1 MQTKFKCTSF
11 LRGLVLFL
19 ASATLLPAQ
28 ALDFQVGNF
37 HYWTN
42 DTGVSVAGGYG
53 ISGDLVI
60 PEKVTYN
67 GVEYTVTGIWSSG
80 FRSSSITSVVIPG
93 TIKTIEKEAFS
104 YCHEL
109 KTVTI
114 AEGVPVIGSQ
124 MFAYCENLV
133 SVNIPKS
140 VTSIGDYAFMSCKS
154 LPAAPIGKSV
164 TTIGRS
170 AFSGCSALT
179 SADIPEEVTSIGES
193 AFSSCTSLKSI
204 VIPNSVTTVGTSS
217 FYGCTGLES
226 VVLGDGLTTIEY
238 KCFENCTSLVNLTI
252 GKNVSKLGTESFIGC
267 SALETVTIP
276 AKVTEITYTAFQNC
290 AKLKNLIFSD
300 GTESLHLQGTDIF
313 DNCPLTKIYVGR
325 DMTYSTDV
333 YSRPRY
339 TPLSHN
345 ENLTKVTVGNT
356 VTKIGEGLFRNCPNL
371 ASVTFGNGIT
381 TIGSS
386 AFTECPSLTSVI
398 IPNNVTN
405 IGGNALT
412 YLQNLTL
419 SDGPETLTL
428 ANSAFSGSPLETL
441 HLGRDLSYNYSTYE
455 LSPFNSL
462 ASLRNLTIGENVS
475 SLNTGLF
482 KNCTALTT
490 VTIPTSVTS
499 IGQEA
504 FSGCTALRS
513 IVIPP
518 SVTEILRSAFSGCS
532 HLSSVALPSG
542 LSTLAIGAF
551 NTPTLRAVTMESA
564 IPIDIS
570 AGSPF
575 AIDKYSVLMVPTGSK
590 RIYSHALGWDKFPT
604 IIEAGEG
611 GSASVEIDGVL
622 YCRYGEAEAFAE
634 AGSSCDEFT
643 DIRVLPA
650 VTIGNEEYPVTAI
663 PSHAFA
669 TRAIESIEIP
679 ENAKLGENAF
689 AGSSILTLKIPGC
702 MTMIPKEL
710 CMDCAELKSVDFG
723 SGITSIGEKAFY
735 NCGNLGTAVIPTGVS
750 SIGDQAFYKS
760 GLRSVTIPASVK
772 TMNGFIFSYSE
783 NLSEVIIADGTTN
796 LTYNM
801 AFETT
806 GLESLYLGRNGD
818 SGNGGRYND
827 LAQLKKICLSSC
839 ITKIPSFKNCPALA
853 EVRVA
858 NPMPPKGEENAFS
871 GASYYT
877 CKLFVPV
884 GSREAY
890 ESTKPWSY
898 FLDIEETDE
907 FPAEENLLF
916 ADNLSYTLT
925 SETEAIV
932 SACDPQAKEI
942 VIPENLTF
950 ATSAIKALPLFSD
963 NAPEGENVSFR
974 IVGIGKDAFIGCVPT
989 SLKVE
994 PGTPLPCANVC
1005 FEEETLNNCV
1015 LTVPTPSIAAYAAA
1029 EVWKEFKTIEGA
1041 SPVVEATSI
1050 EISAPGTTLAVGAEL
1065 RMTATVLPEDT
1076 SDKTVEWSSSDTTK
1090 ATVDESG
1097 VVKGLEPGTVVIT
1110 ATCGSVSDS
1119 IEIDVTVPSGID
1131 NIEAGTT
1138 EATYYNIHGIKV
1150 ENPTVPGVYI
1160 LRNADGSAVK
1170 KIVK

>member
-1 MQTKFKCTSF
+1 MQTKFKCTSL
-11 LRGLVLFL
+11 LRVLVLFL

-28 ALDFQVGNF
+28 ASDFQVGNF

-140 VTSIGDYAFMSCKS
+140 VTAIGDYAFMSCKS

-170 AFSGCSALT
+170 AFSGCSALA
-179 SADIPEEVTSIGES
+179 SVDIPEGVTSIGES

-204 VIPNSVTTVGTSS
+204 VIPNSVTTVGTAS
-217 FYGCTGLES
+217 FSGCTGLES
-226 VVLGDGLTTIEY
+226 VVLGDGLATIAY
-238 KCFENCTSLVNLTI
+238 KCFENCASLVNLTI

-267 SALETVTIP
+267 SALETVIIP

-371 ASVTFGNGIT
+371 ASVTFGNGLT

-490 VTIPTSVTS
+490 VAIPSSVTS

-513 IVIPP
+513 I
-518 SVTEILRSAFSGCS
+518 
-532 HLSSVALPSG
+532 
-542 LSTLAIGAF
+542 
-551 NTPTLRAVTMESA
+551 
-564 IPIDIS
+564 
-570 AGSPF
+570 
-575 AIDKYSVLMVPTGSK
+575 
-590 RIYSHALGWDKFPT
+590 
-604 IIEAGEG
+604 
-611 GSASVEIDGVL
+611 
-622 YCRYGEAEAFAE
+622 
-634 AGSSCDEFT
+634 
-643 DIRVLPA
+643 
-650 VTIGNEEYPVTAI
+650 
-663 PSHAFA
+663 
-669 TRAIESIEIP
+669 
-679 ENAKLGENAF
+679 
-689 AGSSILTLKIPGC
+689 
-702 MTMIPKEL
+702 
-710 CMDCAELKSVDFG
+710 
-723 SGITSIGEKAFY
+723 
-735 NCGNLGTAVIPTGVS
+735 VIPTGVS

-796 LTYNM
+796 LSYNA
-801 AFETT
+801 AFEKT

-818 SGNGGRYND
+818 SSNGGSYTG
-827 LAQLKKICLSSC
+827 LARLKKVCFSSR

-858 NPMPPKGEENAFS
+858 NPVPPKGEENAFS
-871 GASYYT
+871 GSSYYT

-925 SETEAIV
+925 SESEAIV

-942 VIPENLTF
+942 VIPENLAF
-950 ATSAIKALPLFSD
+950 ATSAISALPVFSG
-963 NAPEGENVSFR
+963 NFPEGENVSFR

-994 PGTPLPCANVC
+994 HSTPLPCANVC
-1005 FEEETLNNCV
+1005 FEEETLNNCI

-1029 EVWKEFKTIEGA
+1029 DVWKEFKTIEGA

-1097 VVKGLEPGTVVIT
+1097 LVKGLEPGTVVIT